1 MTAVAR
7 LAPGGVGMTADAVG
21 GVGMTADAV
30 GAGRLGM
37 TVRTQAAGA

>member
-21 GVGMTADAV
+21 
-30 GAGRLGM
+30 AGRLGM
-37 TVRTQAAGA
+37 TGRTQAAGA